1 MEPEVDLEY
10 EREPVGGHGI
20 RPVRATPAFPRLD
33 RRRRCGL
40 VPASGLRS
48 GAGIARVEPG
58 PGRMRRGGRP

>member
-1 MEPEVDLEY
+1 MESEVDLEY
-10 EREPVGGHGI
+10 EREPVCGHGI
-20 RPVRATPAFPRLD
+20 HPVGADPLFSRLD